1 MDEKPVNPL
10 DEAGLR
16 EYVDVEFTVEGLK
29 SPAEEKALSDVLEK
43 LSGVDKFSIRRGNMI
58 VHYDPVFL
66 SRKQLEEAIQGA
78 GFRVSEGSAAVSSP
92 LTDALTEE
100 NKPKQNR

>member
-16 EYVDVEFTVEGLK
+16 EYVDAEFTVGGLN

-43 LSGVDKFSIRRGNMI
+43 LSGLDKFSIRRGNLM

-78 GFRVSEGSAAVSSP
+78 GFRTSKGRAAASSP

-100 NKPKQNR
+100 N